1 MGTRIALIAMLI
13 FGIGFFSLTIP
24 QTAFSASQTTIKLEQ
39 CHNGY
44 PDLVDCDNPVGHKN
58 NWGDGNANH
67 QNSVIREGDSQNYRV
82 VITDLP
88 AGIYHLILEQ
98 DLTRGGAIAQDF
110 WTGPGNI
117 LTENI
122 PTLNNSGIHPCVDSK
137 GIQNG
142 YCDYTQEPY
151 EVKIPNMSKIIP
163 KASLAKLVN
172 ATQNAYNNP
181 IPSNQLSS
189 GMLMYGPITK
199 ASLFI
204 SKFSGT
210 IENNSSIQGTLTF
223 ITNSTGNVVLIYGG
237 HVSQTSSYPKIPTAI
252 QIPGSSY
259 HNRLISFDGLNGSPG
274 SHDMQ
279 LMPSSEI
286 VSFSVTKH
294 VIGGSAKPD
303 DFNLTI
309 NDIPVKSGETILYP
323 KNSIIL
329 LGESSLPRYVFT
341 SITGDTCPTH
351 LGESFTLSEDSACT
365 ITNNYAASLTV
376 IKEVIGGTAKPD
388 DFALTVNGNQVLSG
402 GTNFYAS
409 NIPLVLGETQQSNYN
424 FTMISGVGCPDSIGE
439 YFTLIQD
446 TSCTIT
452 NQFTS
457 PDLPTLTLIKEVD
470 GGSATPNDFG
480 ISVNGTV
487 VDSGDTKH
495 YPADVPLAINEA
507 GLDGYKF
514 VSITGDAKC
523 PANLGDTVTLADA
536 DEITCTITN
545 TSVTAG
551 KPGPDGPKWDT
562 RPTFAMSHEERS
574 TKLVENG
581 FQFNDQFFDI
591 TDNWHYSMES
601 QTLILNTV
609 NTFGAKVYA
618 PGVLHIQEFLFG
630 VPEVG
635 HGEWPE
641 FVVDV
646 EYTRGGEMDSITVTE
661 YTPIP
666 DHKEKDLSI
675 IDLNSMNVS
684 HEKVKCMK
692 KDTDEKCDR
701 TIFSAIFLENLQYN
715 VIAIRAIDYN
725 HRDQTTYFN
734 EGITFSGKS
743 FNPLPTKMIPSNLKN
758 EGLIKVTQMEK
769 YSAYWIADDG
779 RIFEMNSFGS
789 FNQVNQSFE
798 RFKDTG
804 NPYNRLHSEFGK
816 IILYEQKRATKLFDA
831 SNYTS
836 SLPESFAYVYPE
848 PHERIDEQMRQ
859 EMLDQ
864 ENLAKDY
871 LEKTYVQSRW

>member
-1 MGTRIALIAMLI
+1 
-13 FGIGFFSLTIP
+13 
-24 QTAFSASQTTIKLEQ
+24 
-39 CHNGY
+39 
-44 PDLVDCDNPVGHKN
+44 
-58 NWGDGNANH
+58 
-67 QNSVIREGDSQNYRV
+67 
-82 VITDLP
+82 
-88 AGIYHLILEQ
+88 
-98 DLTRGGAIAQDF
+98 
-110 WTGPGNI
+110 
-117 LTENI
+117 
-122 PTLNNSGIHPCVDSK
+122 
-137 GIQNG
+137 
-142 YCDYTQEPY
+142 
-151 EVKIPNMSKIIP
+151 
-163 KASLAKLVN
+163 
-172 ATQNAYNNP
+172 
-181 IPSNQLSS
+181 
-189 GMLMYGPITK
+189 
-199 ASLFI
+199 
-204 SKFSGT
+204 
-210 IENNSSIQGTLTF
+210 
-223 ITNSTGNVVLIYGG
+223 
-237 HVSQTSSYPKIPTAI
+237 
-252 QIPGSSY
+252 
-259 HNRLISFDGLNGSPG
+259 
-274 SHDMQ
+274 
-279 LMPSSEI
+279 
-286 VSFSVTKH
+286 
-294 VIGGSAKPD
+294 
-303 DFNLTI
+303 
-309 NDIPVKSGETILYP
+309 
-323 KNSIIL
+323 
-329 LGESSLPRYVFT
+329 
-341 SITGDTCPTH
+341 
-351 LGESFTLSEDSACT
+351 
-365 ITNNYAASLTV
+365 
-376 IKEVIGGTAKPD
+376 
-388 DFALTVNGNQVLSG
+388 
-402 GTNFYAS
+402 
-409 NIPLVLGETQQSNYN
+409 
-424 FTMISGVGCPDSIGE
+424 
-439 YFTLIQD
+439 
-446 TSCTIT
+446 
-452 NQFTS
+452 
-457 PDLPTLTLIKEVD
+457 
-470 GGSATPNDFG
+470 
-480 ISVNGTV
+480 
-487 VDSGDTKH
+487 
-495 YPADVPLAINEA
+495 
-507 GLDGYKF
+507 
-514 VSITGDAKC
+514 
-523 PANLGDTVTLADA
+523 
-536 DEITCTITN
+536 
-545 TSVTAG
+545 
-551 KPGPDGPKWDT
+551 
-562 RPTFAMSHEERS
+562 MSHEERS

-646 EYTRGGEMDSITVTE
+646 EYTRRGEMDSVTVTE